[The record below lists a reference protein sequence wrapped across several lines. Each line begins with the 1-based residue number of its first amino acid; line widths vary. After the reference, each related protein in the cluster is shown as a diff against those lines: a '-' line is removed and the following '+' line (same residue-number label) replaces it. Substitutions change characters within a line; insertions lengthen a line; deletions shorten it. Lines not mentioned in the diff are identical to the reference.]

1 MNHLYFLCFVM
12 LSYIQQNNNLNEIKF
27 IEKHSIL
34 SPNKEFAPKNL
45 KIKDKSVKFLW
56 REFKYDETI
65 KDSIDAICINEEL
78 CKTLTDQER
87 AALGYVATFI
97 GNECDWDGDTKEDR
111 SNLKCKI
118 LSALKLVYQCSDT
131 HLGFLRQWFKND
143 KKSLKELEDCSEIPS
158 TATIQDYFDEINLK
172 VKDNEITISFKAT
185 GYDVREEES
194 WNWEETDYFIFENDN
209 IQLIK
214 KDKYKIHYEHFNNG
228 E

>member
-1 MNHLYFLCFVM
+1 MNYLYFLCFVT
-12 LSYIQQNNNLNEIKF
+12 LSCMQQNNNLNEIKF

-45 KIKDKSVKFLW
+45 KLKDKSVKFLW
-56 REFKYDETI
+56 RELKYDETI

-78 CKTLTDQER
+78 CETLTDQER

-118 LSALKLVYQCSDT
+118 LSALKLGYQCSDT

-143 KKSLKELEDCSEIPS
+143 KKSLKELENCSEIPS
-158 TATIQDYFDEINLK
+158 TATIQDSFDEINLK
-172 VKDNEITISFKAT
+172 VKGNEITISFKAT
-185 GYDVREEES
+185 GVNVREEES
-194 WNWEETDYFIFENDN
+194 WNWEETDYFIFGNDN

-214 KDKYKIHYEHFNNG
+214 KDKSKIHYEHFNNG

>member
-1 MNHLYFLCFVM
+1 M

-45 KIKDKSVKFLW
+45 KLKDKSVKFLW
-56 REFKYDETI
+56 RELKYDETI

-78 CKTLTDQER
+78 CETLTDQER

-118 LSALKLVYQCSDT
+118 LSALKLGYQCSDT

-194 WNWEETDYFIFENDN
+194 WNWEETDYFIFGNDN

-214 KDKYKIHYEHFNNG
+214 KDKSKIHYEHFNNG

>member
-1 MNHLYFLCFVM
+1 
-12 LSYIQQNNNLNEIKF
+12 
-27 IEKHSIL
+27 
-34 SPNKEFAPKNL
+34 
-45 KIKDKSVKFLW
+45 
-56 REFKYDETI
+56 
-65 KDSIDAICINEEL
+65 EEL

-118 LSALKLVYQCSDT
+118 LSALKLGYQCSDT